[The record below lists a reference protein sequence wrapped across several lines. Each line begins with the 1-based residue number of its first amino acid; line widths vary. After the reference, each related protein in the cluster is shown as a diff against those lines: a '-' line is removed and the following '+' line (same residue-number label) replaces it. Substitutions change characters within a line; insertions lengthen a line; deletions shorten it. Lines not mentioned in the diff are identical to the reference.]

1 MTVEIEQTIITN
13 VLKNPD
19 YFGIVAPH
27 LKQEY
32 FQESKYK
39 KTLDMIFNFHDE
51 YGSVPS
57 YEALRI
63 TSDKLTVDENTYNEV
78 NDIITTA
85 ESSKAE
91 ENLTWL
97 TNETEHFCKEQALY
111 NALSDSL
118 TIKQNSELPLGEQD
132 TRIPGVGA
140 IPDMMKDA
148 LSIAFDSSV
157 GHDYFGDAES
167 RHESYNKQS
176 KKYSFGPG
184 LESLDKL
191 TGGGV
196 EAGTLQLIM
205 APVNCFVGE
214 EEIEVYVSDETYKK
228 ILKSVQI

>member
-1 MTVEIEQTIITN
+1 MTEIEQTIITN
-13 VLKNPD
+13 VLNNPD

-32 FQESKYK
+32 FHESKYK
-39 KTLDMIFNFHDE
+39 KTLDMIFRFHDE
-51 YGSVPS
+51 YSTVPS

-63 TSDKLTVDENTYNEV
+63 TSDKLSVDENTYNEV
-78 NDIITTA
+78 NEIIDIA
-85 ESSKAE
+85 ENSSPE
-91 ENLTWL
+91 DNLTWL
-97 TNETEHFCKEQALY
+97 TNETEDFCKEQALY
-111 NALSDSL
+111 NALSESL
-118 TIKQNSELPLGEQD
+118 QIKQNSELPLCDQD
-132 TRIPGVGA
+132 TRIPAVGV
-140 IPDMMKDA
+140 IPDLMKDA
-148 LSIAFDSSV
+148 LAIAFDSSV

-184 LESLDKL
+184 LEALDKL

-214 EEIEVYVSDETYKK
+214 EEIEVYVSDEIYKK
-228 ILKSVQI
+228 ILKSVQQ